1 MSMGHA
7 LAMLFQTPGSGRE
20 GSNNWKVEPGKQ
32 DTLSKMRR
40 GKEFSPETKKRA
52 GEKEGA

>member
-40 GKEFSPETKKRA
+40 GKEFSSETKKRA